1 MKDGEWFNPGG
12 PWSLWVKSA
21 LPKSP
26 CVESWGIMVPAVQ
39 GSANFFCKKRNN
51 KYFSLCGTYSLCLFN
66 SAFIVRSSHGCYIN
80 KWEWLH
86 TNKTLFTKSGGR
98 PGFSY
103 RPSFPPTAL
112 ERNWIQ
118 LSGWKSGNKSKNK
131 Q

>member
-66 SAFIVRSSHGCYIN
+66 SAFIAQKQPRM
-80 KWEWLH
+80 LH
-86 TNKTLFTKSGGR
+86 QQMGMTAYNKTLFTKSGGR

-103 RPSFPPTAL
+103 RPSLPPTAL